1 MLGVWPVVLNC
12 LMMYKATKDGRG
24 YGVLLNELK
33 TEEIVYR
40 EFVRHLLQAD
50 VPEADLVQLTDRK
63 RSNVDLWNDQALH
76 SSLERRLGEE
86 KSKIVLETLVE
97 MDKLLASLGEK
108 LGGTDDV
115 RFLSNLAVYKSYHSD
130 TYHLFPVRELRVT
143 WQKGK
148 IRNSIR
154 QMKHTLPTSSFRQ
167 ELESLKK
174 LNGLLQKL
182 ITNCTA
188 SGFPAQGG
196 QSASPPRLSSDI
208 LKENTIHAEE
218 LHHAICNSYNC
229 QCQSPHEASLALRQ
243 ASPKILDTSEPFEL
257 IFPVDEEKKYITERD
272 VKSQVSPSYSS
283 MASTAMTATD
293 ESYDSFGMG
302 YDILP
307 IVEETSL
314 MDNQEKLPDVG
325 RQGIA
330 LEVYRPLQIS
340 KTAPLPLAIKEAG
353 QFRLAGVTM
362 ALKMVNASM
371 TYVFSSKNWMILP
384 PYNLRLLV

>member
-1 MLGVWPVVLNC
+1 
-12 LMMYKATKDGRG
+12 
-24 YGVLLNELK
+24 
-33 TEEIVYR
+33 
-40 EFVRHLLQAD
+40 
-50 VPEADLVQLTDRK
+50 
-63 RSNVDLWNDQALH
+63 
-76 SSLERRLGEE
+76 
-86 KSKIVLETLVE
+86 
-97 MDKLLASLGEK
+97 
-108 LGGTDDV
+108 
-115 RFLSNLAVYKSYHSD
+115 
-130 TYHLFPVRELRVT
+130 
-143 WQKGK
+143 
-148 IRNSIR
+148 
-154 QMKHTLPTSSFRQ
+154 MKHTLPTSTFRQ

-229 QCQSPHEASLALRQ
+229 QCQSPHEASLALREV
-243 ASPKILDTSEPFEL
+243 SSKILDADEPFEL
-257 IFPVDEEKKYITERD
+257 IFPVDEGKEYFTERD
-272 VKSQVSPSYSS
+272 LKSQISPSYSS
-283 MASTAMTATD
+283 ITSTAMTATD

-307 IVEETSL
+307 IVEESSL
-314 MDNQEKLPDVG
+314 MDTQEKLPDVG

-340 KTAPLPLAIKEAG
+340 KTAPRPLAIKEAG

-384 PYNLRLLV
+384 PYNLRLLA